1 MDINFK
7 LDFFYYQ
14 EKAILDGEDPNMT
27 ELKPHIDKFKNFI
40 TKQPLDKVAELLIL
54 SYKEK
59 YAQTQFWIMELLS
72 EDSHLIHEKYPSYLD
87 EETDYFL
94 GTKKINRNDLK
105 HIICKKILDL
115 EKGCFFSTYIEFEF
129 VKEQNINKFKEAVE
143 RSLNGK
149 QYQILQSNGEITFK
163 VENSPI
169 AKIEIANKKI
179 KTIFNP
185 DKWISYYG
193 FG

>member
-14 EKAILDGEDPNMT
+14 EKAILDGRDPKMI
-27 ELKPHIDKFKNFI
+27 ELTPHIDKFKTFL
-40 TKQPLDKVAELLIL
+40 TTQPLDKIIELFIH
-54 SYKEK
+54 SYKDK
-59 YAQTQFWIMELLS
+59 YAQTQFWIMKLLVQNS
-72 EDSHLIHEKYPSYLD
+72 RLIDDKYPSYLD
-87 EETDYFL
+87 EETDQFL
-94 GTKKINRNDLK
+94 SAKSINRDDLK
-105 HIICKKILDL
+105 HFICKMILDL
-115 EKGCFFSTYIEFEF
+115 ERGCYFSNYIEFAF
-129 VKEQNINKFKEAVE
+129 MKEQNINKFKEAVE

-169 AKIEIANKKI
+169 AKVEITNKKI

-185 DKWISYYG
+185 EKWIAYYG
-193 FG
+193 LG